1 MERTESLNTFIID
14 MTQEKGNRFRL
25 NGEPIDISK
34 VQTMDIHI
42 ERGEVQI
49 RTVELKNM
57 KLGNAG
63 M

>member
-1 MERTESLNTFIID
+1 MTRIDDLNTFVID

-25 NGEPIDISK
+25 NGEPVDISN

-42 ERGEVQI
+42 EGGQVQI
-49 RTVELKNM
+49 RTTELKNM
-57 KLGNAG
+57 RLANAR

>member
-1 MERTESLNTFIID
+1 MTRIDDLNTFVID

-25 NGEPIDISK
+25 NGEPIDISN

-42 ERGEVQI
+42 EGGQVQI
-49 RTVELKNM
+49 RTTELKNM
-57 KLGNAG
+57 RLANAG